1 MIEFIA
7 EMIGRL
13 GYVGVA
19 LLMFLETLI
28 PPIPSEVI
36 MPMVGL
42 AAARGEMSIYGGILA
57 AVAGA
62 TGGAFAWYLLARAV
76 GRRRVIDFAARYG
89 RWLGLSPRLV
99 DQATAWFAR
108 RGGWAIFLARI
119 LPGMRVY
126 ISVPAGLTDMPVVA
140 FLGYTV
146 AGYLVWY
153 GFLGMIGFG
162 LGSGLRQEILW
173 LIASAAVLTLLV
185 MQQIYRRVVVPRLA
199 AARSRS

>member
-1 MIEFIA
+1 MVEFIA

-19 LLMFLETLI
+19 LLMLLETLI

-42 AAARGEMSIYGGILA
+42 AAARGEMSILGGIAA
-57 AVAGA
+57 AVIGA
-62 TGGAFAWYLLARAV
+62 SGGAFAWYLLARAI
-76 GRRRVIDFAARYG
+76 GRRRLIRFAERHG
-89 RWLGLSPRLV
+89 RWFGLSPKLV

-126 ISVPAGLTDMPVVA
+126 ISVPAGLADMAVPPFLA
-140 FLGYTV
+140 FTV

-153 GFLGMIGFG
+153 GFLGMVGYG
-162 LGSGLRQEILW
+162 MGSRLDPTLLW
-173 LIASAAVLTLLV
+173 IISCAAVVVLIAT
-185 MQQIYRRVVVPRLA
+185 QQVYRRFVAPRLV
-199 AARSRS
+199 RG